1 MDTFPSLF
9 PPGGDSR
16 LNPEPEFQN
25 MLIDERVRC
34 EHHKHNYQA
43 LKIEHKRLQEEYV
56 KSQNELKRVLIE
68 KQASQEKFQLLL
80 EDLRGELVEKARDI
94 EKMKLQVRNYI

>member
-1 MDTFPSLF
+1 
-9 PPGGDSR
+9 
-16 LNPEPEFQN
+16 

-94 EKMKLQVRNYI
+94 EKMKLQVFSCVIYSKTSFHQCLLQQSIL

>member
-1 MDTFPSLF
+1 
-9 PPGGDSR
+9 
-16 LNPEPEFQN
+16 
-25 MLIDERVRC
+25 
-34 EHHKHNYQA
+34 
-43 LKIEHKRLQEEYV
+43 LQEEYV